1 MDETFDSVFEGN
13 EAEESEVMDKLYDE
27 IGIDFSSK
35 VLVLF
40 SYSMLSF
47 VRLGLLRPEYR
58 NRSKACPTPT
68 SKLEWL
74 LF

>member
-35 VLVLF
+35 VT
-40 SYSMLSF
+40 LSS
-47 VRLGLLRPEYR
+47 L
-58 NRSKACPTPT
+58 
-68 SKLEWL
+68 
-74 LF
+74 